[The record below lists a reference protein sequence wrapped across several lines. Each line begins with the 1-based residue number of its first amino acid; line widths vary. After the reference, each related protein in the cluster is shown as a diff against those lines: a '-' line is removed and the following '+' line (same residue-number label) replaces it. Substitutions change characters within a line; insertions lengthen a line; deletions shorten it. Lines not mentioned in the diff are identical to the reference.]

1 MSFLSINQ
9 QINSKLLVGKMSAFA
24 KKEAH
29 IIQKLTGI
37 KTTQYQKI
45 AEEVKND
52 ILLSD
57 HKSLETTR
65 KKLNE
70 NRKKLTQKNTP
81 ANNRKAANIDII
93 LSVMDGKNNT
103 NASSINTTGSK
114 KNKGSHPAATKKAKK
129 ASPKAKK
136 AAQSQKAKKA
146 SKSKSAEK
154 VKLTN
159 VAGDGNCFY
168 RALWGAAHNHPE
180 GDLTQTIYKL
190 FTGANANGPI
200 AEEPFIAAIRCA
212 TATKIKDG
220 IYDTINDA
228 AKADIRANTSFVT
241 EAGRQKALNTQLS
254 FFEDMRQSA
263 FSKPDERFLFE
274 NWLQESSR
282 EIQQEFTLRKFKA
295 KYKTAADAAKF
306 YQDLAKVVGTNMVYA
321 SVSDVDVVKFILK
334 QNHIVIHPDTEKPK
348 EFYPSKDGNKHLW
361 LKKRGDHYMFWHLL

>member
-1 MSFLSINQ
+1 M
-9 QINSKLLVGKMSAFA
+9 ADFA
-24 KKEAH
+24 KKEAQ
-29 IIQKLTGI
+29 IKQRLSGI
-37 KTTQYQKI
+37 KTSQYQKI

-57 HKSLETTR
+57 HKSLEKTR

-81 ANNRKAANIDII
+81 ANHRKMANIDII
-93 LSVMDGKNNT
+93 LSVMDGKNTNT
-103 NASSINTTGSK
+103 NANVKASSINTTGSK
-114 KNKGSHPAATKKAKK
+114 KSKGSHPAATKKAKK
-129 ASPKAKK
+129 AKPNPKASPKAKK
-136 AAQSQKAKKA
+136 ASPKAKK
-146 SKSKSAEK
+146 SPEK
-154 VKLTN
+154 VKLTD

-180 GDLTQTIYKL
+180 GDLTQTIYQL
-190 FTGANANGPI
+190 FTDAKANTPVH
-200 AEEPFIAAIRCA
+200 EEPFIAAIRSA
-212 TATKIKDG
+212 TASKIKGG

-241 EAGRQKALNTQLS
+241 EAGREHALKTQLS

-263 FSKPDERFLFE
+263 FAKADSRFLFE
-274 NWLQESSR
+274 NWLEESSS
-282 EIQQEFTLRKFKA
+282 EIQDEFTLRKFKGR
-295 KYKTAADAAKF
+295 YKKPANAGKF
-306 YQDLAKVVGTNMVYA
+306 YTDLAKIVGTNMVYA

-334 QNHIVIHPDTEKPK
+334 QSHIVIHPDTEKPK